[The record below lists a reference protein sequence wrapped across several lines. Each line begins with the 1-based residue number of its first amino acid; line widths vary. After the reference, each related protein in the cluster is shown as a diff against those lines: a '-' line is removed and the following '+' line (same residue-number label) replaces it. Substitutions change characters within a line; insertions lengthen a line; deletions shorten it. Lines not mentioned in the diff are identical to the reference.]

1 MPLHDSVLYQIMQ
14 STLNRAYPSGL
25 PSNQVLV
32 QFGMPYDNVD
42 MQDVVQASLVQLGYP
57 YGWGEY
63 VATNGPGTYSLTEP
77 YGSCWLLRMDA
88 QKPPNTTVSLSAAVG
103 SGAMTPITRLD
114 PAQTLVYAPD
124 LFTWSKAVPLGQVQ
138 SNVMPTPATAY
149 GNNSV
154 WPLQIAPTGTVI
166 SSWPDPTAVW
176 MGPVSGAS
184 SSAPVGE
191 WLLRKWVWFPAN
203 GTYTV
208 YLAGDSY
215 ANLFIDGATVITSA
229 SVSLPVSNTVTLTE
243 GWHLVS
249 VSCINQG
256 ATASPTGVVLSIQDN
271 SGTIIENGSYH
282 PVVGTQW
289 QTSGYIN
296 PVWTTVTTEDDM
308 RYSWWV
314 IPTSQITSQ
323 NVQLQVSV
331 TSNSSG
337 QSPQVN
343 GIWWYTVAPWN
354 WDYGGQYDLTAG
366 ASSPASVTPVQ
377 SMEVVG

>member
-32 QFGMPYDNVD
+32 QFGMPYDTVN
-42 MQDVVQASLVQLGYP
+42 MQDEVQASLVQLGYP

-63 VATNGPGTYSLTEP
+63 VATNGPGAYSLTEP
-77 YGSCWLLRMDA
+77 YGSCWVLRMDA
-88 QKPPNTTVSLSAAVG
+88 QKPPNTEVSLSAAVG
-103 SGAMTPITRLD
+103 SGSMTPVTRLD

-124 LFTWSKAVPLGQVQ
+124 LFTWSQAVPLGQVQ
-138 SNVMPTPATAY
+138 SNVMPKPATA
-149 GNNSV
+149 
-154 WPLQIAPTGTVI
+154 
-166 SSWPDPTAVW
+166 WPDQTAVW
-176 MGPVSGAS
+176 MAPVTGAA

-208 YLAGDSY
+208 YLGGDSY

-271 SGTIIENGSYH
+271 SGNIIENGAYN
-282 PVVGTQW
+282 PLIGTQW

-314 IPTSQITSQ
+314 IPGSQITSQ

-354 WDYGGQYDLTAG
+354 WDYGGQYDLTSMA
-366 ASSPASVTPVQ
+366 PAPATSAPVQ
-377 SMEVVG
+377 LSEVVVG

>member
-1 MPLHDSVLYQIMQ
+1 MPLHDSVFYQIMQ

-25 PSNQVLV
+25 PSNQVLT
-32 QFGMPYDNVD
+32 QFAMPYDN
-42 MQDVVQASLVQLGYP
+42 MNLQDVIEATLVQAGYP

-77 YGSCWLLRMDA
+77 YGLCWLLRLDA
-88 QKPPNTTVSLSAAVG
+88 QKPINTSVSLSVAVG
-103 SGAMTPITRLD
+103 SGSMTPITRLD

-124 LFTWSKAVPLGQVQ
+124 LFSWSKTVPLGRVQ
-138 SNVMPTPATAY
+138 SGVM
-149 GNNSV
+149 
-154 WPLQIAPTGTVI
+154 TVP
-166 SSWPDPTAVW
+166 SRWPDPNAVW
-176 MGPVSGAS
+176 MGPVANANV
-184 SSAPVGE
+184 SAPVGE
-191 WLLRKWVWFPAN
+191 WLLQKWVWFPSN

-208 YLAGDSY
+208 YLAGDSV
-215 ANLFIDGATVITSA
+215 ANLFIDGA
-229 SVSLPVSNTVTLTE
+229 PVVQYATVTMPGSGTAYLNE

-249 VSCINQG
+249 ISCINQG
-256 ATASPTGVVLSIQDN
+256 ATPSPTGVVLSIQDS

-314 IPTSQITSQ
+314 IPGSQITSQ

-354 WDYGGQYDLTAG
+354 WDYGGQYDLTSMA
-366 ASSPASVTPVQ
+366 PAPATSAPVQ
-377 SMEVVG
+377 LSEVVVR